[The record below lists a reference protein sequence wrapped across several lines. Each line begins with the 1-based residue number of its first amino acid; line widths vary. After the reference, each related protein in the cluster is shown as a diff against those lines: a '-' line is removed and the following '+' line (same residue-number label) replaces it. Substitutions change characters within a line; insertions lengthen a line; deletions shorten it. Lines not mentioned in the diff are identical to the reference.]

1 MADRYPE
8 IFAGQD
14 IDADTLVNMQPMIVS
29 KPSSTSRLNTT
40 TITDDPDLTV
50 QLEANAIY
58 FVEFHIHYA
67 ALDTAKIRTTW
78 TVPSGSSG
86 NRCVLG
92 MGDDSYSLNLSA
104 SDTDR
109 NAANNGA
116 GRFGVH
122 NYTTTVIYGTRNHA
136 TNQVY
141 AQETATVVTTNAGTL
156 ALGWAQGI
164 LDASNNTTVFDTSL
178 MRVTRIG

>member
-29 KPSSTSRLNTT
+29 KPSATSRASTT
-40 TITDDPDLTV
+40 TLAADPDLTV

-67 ALDTAKIRTTW
+67 ALDATKFKTDW

-92 MGDDSYSLNLSA
+92 MGSTANQASA
-104 SDTDR
+104 DNVS
-109 NAANNGA
+109 

-122 NYTTTVIYGTRNHA
+122 NYATATVYGTRDHV
-136 TNQVY
+136 TNQCY

-156 ALGWAQGI
+156 ALRWAQSVSGV
-164 LDASNNTTVFDTSL
+164 SNTTLYDTSL
-178 MRVTRIG
+178 MRVTRLG